1 MRERGNK
8 NGIVIISIPIVGVDE
23 GGRGEGERGDR
34 DKEKSEKG
42 RKVGEATLTPV
53 NVRIRK

>member
-34 DKEKSEKG
+34 DKDKDWLS
-42 RKVGEATLTPV
+42 RSVGMQEMHRSGKELP
-53 NVRIRK
+53 